1 MPTLIDTP
9 FDRMPTATP
18 LTVADAPLPKSMP
31 HIRRVFAD
39 FCYLM
44 LSTMGFI
51 ASSILMVL
59 GLPLF
64 IFFAL
69 SGWDIGLLAINLGNF
84 ADHFL
89 TADADARKAF
99 ADDAKWAFIAVVAIL
114 HLTRMPGWFAR
125 LWDGLDRA
133 KATNTSAVQ

>member
-9 FDRMPTATP
+9 FDRL
-18 LTVADAPLPKSMP
+18 LTSAPHAELSELRPVNICKIWQM
-31 HIRRVFAD
+31 FAD

-44 LSTMGFI
+44 ISTTGFI

-69 SGWDIGLLAINLGNF
+69 SGWDIGLLATNVGDF
-84 ADHFL
+84 VDHFRS
-89 TADADARKAF
+89 ADADTRHVF
-99 ADDAKWAFIAVVAIL
+99 ADAAKWAFIWVVAIF
-114 HLTRMPGWFAR
+114 HLIRMPSWFAR
-125 LWDGLDRA
+125 LWARLDRNQA
-133 KATNTSAVQ
+133 ADGSAVQ